1 MIQIDW
7 ALLRQQ
13 KEWLVNYTDDDHAE
27 IDGLINLLDTL
38 QDLAVESGEF
48 SEETV
53 FGPRLDQ
60 FEPNLS

>member
-7 ALLRQQ
+7 ELLRRQ
-13 KEWLVNYTDDDHAE
+13 KEWLMNYTDDSHEE
-27 IDGLINLLDTL
+27 IDGLIQLLDSL
-38 QDLAVESGEF
+38 QDLAIESGEF

-53 FGPRLDQ
+53 FGTRLDQ